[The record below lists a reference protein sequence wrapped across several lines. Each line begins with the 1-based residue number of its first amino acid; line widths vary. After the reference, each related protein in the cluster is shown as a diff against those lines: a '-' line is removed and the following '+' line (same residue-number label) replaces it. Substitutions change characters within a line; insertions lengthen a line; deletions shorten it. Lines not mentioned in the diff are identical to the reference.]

1 MPIIAHNALPTFE
14 RLREAGQP
22 ILSVKEAQHQDIREL
37 HIGLLNMMPD
47 AALAATE
54 RQFFRLIGESNPIA
68 QFYVHTFT
76 LPELERGAEAQQRI
90 DAYYESF
97 EDIQRDG
104 LDALIITGAN
114 VVGSELSNQPFWNPL
129 IRVIDWAAGH
139 VTSTLCSCLATH
151 AVLEFRYGQKRVLQP
166 EKIWGVFPHH
176 VVNLHHPL
184 VADINTR
191 FDVPHSRWNAV
202 TRQQFDAA
210 GLQTL
215 VESDIGVH
223 LATSPDGIRF
233 VFLQGHQEY
242 DTISL
247 LKEYKR
253 DLALYHE
260 GKLDNC
266 PPFPRNYLGSQEQ
279 SILNEY
285 IIRFAEINKAG
296 ANKNKIE
303 PPDFPEELIKAHLDN
318 TWHDTAEAVVGNWI
332 GCVYRITNTERHL
345 PYMDHIDPENPLGLQ
360 HGK

>member
-1 MPIIAHNALPTFE
+1 MPLIAHNQLPTFE
-14 RLREAGQP
+14 RLRENGQT
-22 ILSVKEAQHQDIREL
+22 ILSKEAAQHQDIREL

-76 LPELERGAEAQQRI
+76 LPQLERGAKAQQRI
-90 DAYYESF
+90 DSYYETF
-97 EDIQRDG
+97 DDIQRDG

-114 VVGSELSNQPFWNPL
+114 VAGSELCNQPFWEPL
-129 IRVIDWAAGH
+129 MEVVNWAAEN

-151 AVLEFRYGQKRVLQP
+151 AVLEFRYAQKRVLQP
-166 EKIWGVFPHH
+166 EKIWGVFPHR
-176 VVNLHHPL
+176 VVNSQHPL
-184 VADINTR
+184 VTDINTR

-202 TRQQFDAA
+202 SREQFDAA
-210 GLQTL
+210 GLITL
-215 VESDIGVH
+215 VESDVGVH

-233 VFLQGHQEY
+233 VFFQGHQEY

-253 DLALYHE
+253 DLSLYHQ
-260 GKLDNC
+260 GKSKHC
-266 PPFPRNYLGSQEQ
+266 PPFPQNYFSARQQ

-285 IIRFAEINKAG
+285 NSRMARTNKDTLEHKTA
-296 ANKNKIE
+296 AVA
-303 PPDFPEELIKAHLDN
+303 FPEHLIAPHLDN

-332 GCVYRITNTERHL
+332 GCVYQITHTDRRL
-345 PYMDHIDPENPLGLQ
+345 PYMDHVDPDNPLGLA